1 MWATL
6 ALTTA
11 LNLAPAQAGALDLK
25 NVRVTYGVLG
35 QERKEAKEVL
45 PGDIFNVAFDIEG
58 LQVSDDGRVLYRM
71 GMELTKTGKKEPEF
85 KQEPRDLEAQNTLGG
100 SRVPAFA
107 RTTVG
112 LDTPPGEYTL
122 KVIITDR
129 AKKMPQTK
137 ELSRTFNVVPARLG
151 LVQVSLFSYNDGNT
165 SLPAPPLGVPGQA
178 ILLHFAVV
186 GFALDKDKMQPN
198 VVTEVSVL
206 DESGKPVLAKPF
218 SGTTTEVGAQFKKIL
233 PMDFPVQLNR
243 SGKFKLQL
251 KVTDKLANKTAEQ
264 SLDLTVVEQK

>member
-35 QERKEAKEVL
+35 QDRKDVKEVL
-45 PGDIFNVAFDIEG
+45 PGDIYNVAFDIEG
-58 LQVSDDGRVLYRM
+58 LRVGDDGKVLYRM
-71 GMELTKTGKKEPEF
+71 GMELTKAGKKEPEF
-85 KQEPRDLEAQNTLGG
+85 RQEPRDLEADNTLGG
-100 SRVPAFA
+100 TRVPAFA

-112 LDTPPGEYTL
+112 LDTPPGEYTF
-122 KVIITDR
+122 KVSVTDR
-129 AKKMPQTK
+129 ATKQTK
-137 ELSRTFNVVPARLG
+137 ELSRTFTVIPPRLG
-151 LVQVSLFSYNDGNT
+151 LVQVSLFSYNDGRGT
-165 SLPAPPLGVPGQA
+165 AMPAPPLGVPGQA

-198 VVTEVSVL
+198 VVTEVRVL
-206 DESGKPVLAKPF
+206 DEAGKPVVAKPPT
-218 SGTTTEVGAQFKKIL
+218 GTTTEVPAQFKKIL

-243 SGKFKLQL
+243 SGKFKLEI
-251 KVTDKLANKTAEQ
+251 KVTDKLTNKTAQET
-264 SLDLTVVEQK
+264 LDLTVIEQK

>member
-58 LQVSDDGRVLYRM
+58 LRVGDDGKVLYRM

-85 KQEPRDLEAQNTLGG
+85 RQEPRDLEADNTLGG

-122 KVIITDR
+122 KVTIIDR
-129 AKKMPQTK
+129 ATKQTK
-137 ELSRTFNVVPARLG
+137 ELSRTFNVVSPRLG
-151 LVQVSLFSYNDGNT
+151 LVQLSLFSYNDGRGT
-165 SLPAPPLGVPGQA
+165 ALPAPPLGVPGQTL
-178 ILLHFAVV
+178 LLHFAAV
-186 GFALDKDKMQPN
+186 GFDLDKKKEQPN
-198 VVTEVSVL
+198 VLTEVTIL
-206 DESGKPVLAKPF
+206 DEAGKPVLSKPF

-233 PMDFPVQLNR
+233 PMDFPIQLNR
-243 SGKFKLQL
+243 SGKFKVQI
-251 KVTDKLANKTAEQ
+251 KVTDKLTNKNAETA
-264 SLDLTVVEQK
+264 LDLTVVEQK

>member
-45 PGDIFNVAFDIEG
+45 PGDIYNVAFDIEG
-58 LQVSDDGRVLYRM
+58 LQVSEDGRVLYRM

-85 KQEPRDLEAQNTLGG
+85 KQEPRDLEAYNTLGG

-112 LDTPPGEYTL
+112 LDTPAGEYTL
-122 KVIITDR
+122 KVTITDR
-129 AKKMPQTK
+129 AKKETK
-137 ELSRTFNVVPARLG
+137 ELSRTFTVVPARLG
-151 LVQVSLFSYNDGNT
+151 LVQISLFSYNDGKGT
-165 SLPAPPLGVPGQA
+165 ALPAPPLGVPGQA
-178 ILLHFAVV
+178 VLLHFAVV
-186 GFALDKDKMQPN
+186 GFDLDKKKEQPN
-198 VVTEVSVL
+198 VVTEVSIL
-206 DESGKPVLAKPF
+206 DESGKPVLSKPF
-218 SGTTTEVGAQFKKIL
+218 TGTTTEVGAQFKKIL
-233 PMDFPVQLNR
+233 PMDFPIQLNR
-243 SGKFKLQL
+243 SGKFKLQI
-251 KVTDKLANKTAEQ
+251 KVTDKLVNKTAQET
-264 SLDLTVVEQK
+264 LDLTVVEQR

>member
-11 LNLAPAQAGALDLK
+11 LNLAPAQTGALDLK

-85 KQEPRDLEAQNTLGG
+85 KQEPRDLEAYNTLGG

-122 KVIITDR
+122 KVTITDR
-129 AKKMPQTK
+129 AAKLTK
-137 ELSRTFNVVPARLG
+137 DLSRTFTVVPPRLG
-151 LVQVSLFSYNDGNT
+151 LVQISLFSYNDGKGT
-165 SLPAPPLGVPGQA
+165 ALPAPPLGVPGQA
-178 ILLHFAVV
+178 VLLHFAVV

-198 VVTEVSVL
+198 VLTEVSVL
-206 DESGKPVLAKPF
+206 DEAGKPVLGKPF

-243 SGKFKLQL
+243 SGKFKLQI
-251 KVTDKLANKTAEQ
+251 KVTDKLANKTAETA
-264 SLDLTVVEQK
+264 LDLTVIEQK